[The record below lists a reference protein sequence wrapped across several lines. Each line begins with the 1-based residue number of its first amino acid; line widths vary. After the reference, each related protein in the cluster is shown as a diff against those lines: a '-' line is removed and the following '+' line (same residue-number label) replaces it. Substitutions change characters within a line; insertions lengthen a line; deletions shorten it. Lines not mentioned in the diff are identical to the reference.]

1 MQIIGKQRSSES
13 VVDTGDPM
21 EGVGNLF
28 DVSVVLIVAMLFA
41 LFSAFNMMDLFDS
54 KSNVTLIKQNDQ
66 GEMQI
71 ITKKGKEIKVQKV
84 TDRSMSGQGTRL
96 GTAYELENG
105 KVIYVPE

>member
-1 MQIIGKQRSSES
+1 
-13 VVDTGDPM
+13 M